1 MGVSM
6 MQENIFIEPFA
17 ERLTELRE
25 QKGVSAREMSLA
37 IGQAHT
43 FIHGIEQKRNF
54 PQMLNF
60 FYICEYLG
68 VTPKEFFDY
77 GQRTPA
83 VDNDLYAEIQK
94 LDAKS
99 KEYYMN
105 MIRETNKRPK

>member
-1 MGVSM
+1 MKYKVLDKQNSSSDCMICGLK
-6 MQENIFIEPFA
+6 NPF
-17 ERLTELRE
+17 
-25 QKGVSAREMSLA
+25 SARM
-37 IGQAHT
+37 
-43 FIHGIEQKRNF
+43 K
-54 PQMLNF
+54 

-99 KEYYMN
+99 KEYYMS
-105 MIRETNKRPK
+105 MIRETNNRPK